1 MTPSVTLSPVTSA
14 RNLGVL
20 FDSNL
25 SLSDRISTI
34 IKSRLFHVR
43 DIRRLEPI
51 LDQPLNAIL
60 LPLSS
65 ILSWTIVANYFPT
78 FLQNNLIV
86 VSLFLTLLL
95 VLSQMLENVTA

>member
-1 MTPSVTLSPVTSA
+1 MTPSVTLSRVTSA

-25 SLSDRISTI
+25 SLSDRISSV
-34 IKSRLFHVR
+34 IKSCLFHAR

-51 LDQPLNAIL
+51 LDQPLLAIL

-65 ILSWTIVANYFPT
+65 ILSWTIVTHYFST
-78 FLQNNLIV
+78 FLQINLIV

-95 VLSQMLENVTA
+95 VLSQMLQNVIT